1 MRMKSNWLGWSCCL
15 LLLLVGVISA
25 AEPHQTA
32 GDRSPRMILPEPA
45 TAPAIPAGLP
55 QEHLPKNI
63 SRSHDAIT
71 GTDSASS

>member
-32 GDRSPRMILPEPA
+32 TDRSPRMILPEPA
-45 TAPAIPAGLP
+45 VAPAAPAGLP
-55 QEHLPKNI
+55 QERLQPNNHPT
-63 SRSHDAIT
+63 HDAIT
-71 GTDSASS
+71 GIDSASS